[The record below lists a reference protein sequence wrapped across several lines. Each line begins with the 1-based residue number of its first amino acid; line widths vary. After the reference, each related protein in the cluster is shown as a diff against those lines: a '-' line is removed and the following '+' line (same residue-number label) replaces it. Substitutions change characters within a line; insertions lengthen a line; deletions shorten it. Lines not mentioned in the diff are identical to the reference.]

1 MTAVITI
8 VGRPNVGKSTLFNYL
23 TKTRQALVADWPGVT
38 RDRQYGAGEVGD
50 RSYWVVDT
58 GGLAEPNDP
67 SMAELTDR
75 QVMAALEEA
84 DCVFLLVDGDQGL
97 TSPDRVIAQQ
107 LRQEHKDK
115 LHLVV
120 NKVDRHNAD
129 EMLLDFYELGFAN
142 VHAISAK
149 SGRGI
154 KHLIESALCDVPES
168 EIDLQAMPGIR
179 VAIVGRPNV
188 GKSTLTNCLL
198 GEDRVV
204 VFDSPGTTRDSVAIP
219 CEREGRQY
227 TLIDTSGIRLRTKVK
242 AVIETYS
249 VIKSLKSIEMAQ
261 VVLMVIDAHEG
272 VTDQDLRLISRILH
286 YGKAILL
293 VFNKWDN
300 MSAEERLQFSK
311 TADRK
316 LQFIDFAARYTI
328 SALHG
333 TGVGH
338 LYQAIHR
345 AHSAVVKELSTPDL
359 TRALMMAVESHQPP
373 MVGGRRI
380 KLRYAH
386 VGSRNPLAVVIHGKQ
401 LTKLPGSYKTYLSKF
416 FREHF
421 KLHSL
426 PVIISLRNDDN
437 PYVE

>member
-1 MTAVITI
+1 MAAVITI

-23 TKTRQALVADWPGVT
+23 TNTRQALVADWPGVT

-50 RSYWVVDT
+50 QAYWVVDT
-58 GGLAEPNDP
+58 GGLAEPEDP

-84 DCVFLLVDGDQGL
+84 DRVFFLVDGEQGL
-97 TSPDRVIAQQ
+97 TVPDRVIAQQ
-107 LRQEHKDK
+107 LRQKYKNK
-115 LHLVV
+115 LYLVV

-129 EMLLDFYELGFAN
+129 ELMAEFYELGLPH
-142 VHAISAK
+142 VYAISAK

-154 KHLIESALCDVPES
+154 KALVSVALHDIPPT
-168 EIDLQAMPGIR
+168 EIDIQAMPGIR

-204 VFDSPGTTRDSVAIP
+204 VYDSPGTTRDSVAIP
-219 CEREGRQY
+219 YTREGQEY
-227 TLIDTSGIRLRTKVK
+227 TLIDTAGVRRRSKVK
-242 AVIETYS
+242 ASIETYS
-249 VIKSLKSIEMAQ
+249 VIKTLKSIEMAQ
-261 VVLMVIDAHEG
+261 VVLMVIDAREG
-272 VTDQDLRLISRILH
+272 VTDQDLRLIGRILH

-293 VFNKWDN
+293 VFNKWDK
-300 MSAEERLQFSK
+300 MSAEDRKDFTQN
-311 TADRK
+311 ADRK
-316 LQFIDFAARYTI
+316 LKFIDFAARYTI

-338 LYQAIHR
+338 LYKAIHR
-345 AHSAVVKELSTPDL
+345 AHSAVVKDLSTPDL
-359 TRALMMAVESHQPP
+359 TRALIMAQESHQPP
-373 MVGGRRI
+373 MIGNRRI

-386 VGSRNPLAVVIHGKQ
+386 VGSRNPLSVVIHGKQ
-401 LTKLPGSYKTYLSKF
+401 LNKLPGSYKTYLSKF

-421 KLHSL
+421 QLHSL

-437 PYVE
+437 PYV